1 MVQGQAKA
9 QANKLHVSI
18 IVVVAYILLIRKFAG
33 LSLKYIGSVGL
44 IEYIEKVTYLS
55 HKHGHNRWSSKPH
68 QPHTLSEWIAS
79 SERCPHIVQHTDL
92 LPASDNLNRED
103 KNSSLLQCACKM
115 LSVIMLQFE
124 LMMTQYSGPS
134 LHNQIPKLG
143 LFIKYSLAK
152 IYKLFLITVWLIVH
166 CS

>member
-44 IEYIEKVTYLS
+44 IEYVEKVTYLS

-68 QPHTLSEWIAS
+68 LPHTLKIAS

-92 LPASDNLNRED
+92 LPASDKLNRED
-103 KNSSLLQCACKM
+103 KNSSLSQFACKM
-115 LSVIMLQFE
+115 FSVIVLEFK

-143 LFIKYSLAK
+143 LFIVFVSLNL
-152 IYKLFLITVWLIVH
+152 KLVLITVCLIAH